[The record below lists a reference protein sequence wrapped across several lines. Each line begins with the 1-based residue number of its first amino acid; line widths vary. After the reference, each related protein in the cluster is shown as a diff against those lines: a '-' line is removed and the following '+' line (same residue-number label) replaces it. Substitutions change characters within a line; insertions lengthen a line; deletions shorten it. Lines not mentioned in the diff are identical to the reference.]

1 MSPPKI
7 GTKFRFIDGNAIYKG
22 VVVEHTKTYGDF
34 TVSWKQITDLSGKE
48 VNGDTFT
55 CGHRLCEINGRH
67 LLIYSNKKLED
78 YM

>member
-34 TVSWKQITDLSGKE
+34 TVSWIQITDYHGNTSFKENILNGHFCNAIGKYMFFDE
-48 VNGDTFT
+48 T
-55 CGHRLCEINGRH
+55 
-67 LLIYSNKKLED
+67 KPLEE